1 MRYTILMLL
10 GIFIGA
16 RWLPEKYRRWNGTL
30 QIIITI
36 VLLFT
41 MGVSLGA
48 QPDFFANLR
57 AMGLV
62 SLLYA
67 AGGVAF
73 SVAFVWLLAKLFL
86 RKEEEKE

>member
-10 GIFIGA
+10 GVFIGA
-16 RWLPEKYRRWNGTL
+16 RLLPEKYRRWNGTL

-36 VLLFT
+36 ALLFT

-48 QPDFFANLR
+48 QPGFFADLR
-57 AMGLV
+57 EMGLV

-67 AGGVAF
+67 VGGVVF
-73 SVAFVWLLAKLFL
+73 SAVVVWLLAKLFL
-86 RKEEEKE
+86 RKKEEEE

>member
-1 MRYTILMLL
+1 MPSMQQ
-10 GIFIGA
+10 A
-16 RWLPEKYRRWNGTL
+16 
-30 QIIITI
+30 
-36 VLLFT
+36 
-41 MGVSLGA
+41 GA

>member
-10 GIFIGA
+10 GIFVGA
-16 RWLPEKYRRWNGTL
+16 RLLPEKYRRWNGML

-36 VLLFT
+36 ALLFT

-48 QPDFFANLR
+48 QPDFLTNLR
-57 AMGLV
+57 TMGLV

-67 AGGVAF
+67 IGGVTF
-73 SVAFVWLLAKLFL
+73 SAAFVWLLAKLFL
-86 RKEEEKE
+86 EKKEEEE